1 MKKIFSAILLMFV
14 STALFA
20 QLNVHRTQDA
30 LERVGTLRASYAYLY
45 ARDSTYYL
53 VIGRE
58 AGSDDSGHFALGMSA
73 ESAILTLQDLISAA
87 ETMES
92 NSQITVSDAKG
103 EGAVITKYKML
114 GKPYLEYEME
124 SFHGRRNITVAEL
137 NKAINII
144 REHSSLKE

>member
-1 MKKIFSAILLMFV
+1 MKKIFSAVLLMFV

-58 AGSDDSGHFALGMSA
+58 AGADDAGHFALGLSA

-87 ETMES
+87 EMIDIPVLPFLMQRARGRLLQNTRCWGNLTLSMKWR
-92 NSQITVSDAKG
+92 VSMVDG
-103 EGAVITKYKML
+103 I
-114 GKPYLEYEME
+114 
-124 SFHGRRNITVAEL
+124 
-137 NKAINII
+137 
-144 REHSSLKE
+144 